1 MNKTVQGGSTGL
13 VQQKLKKYPAKKP
26 QVGIIKGI
34 KDFLKSQYR
43 CDLVLIQ
50 VGFYIEIIE
59 EDAKYFKDEFGLKI
73 HDAGGTRSY
82 DVTGFPKEN
91 GLAKYQKILDE
102 RKVCYCLVEQI
113 EGGKGNKVIREVTY
127 SSCNKKAL
135 GLVF

>member
-1 MNKTVQGGSTGL
+1 M
-13 VQQKLKKYPAKKP
+13 
-26 QVGIIKGI
+26 
-34 KDFLKSQYR
+34 
-43 CDLVLIQ
+43 IQ

-73 HDAGGTRSY
+73 HDVGGTRSY
-82 DVTGFPKEN
+82 DVTGFPKEK

-113 EGGKGNKVIREVTY
+113 EGGKGKKVIREVTY
-127 SSCNKKAL
+127 SSCNEKAL

>member
-1 MNKTVQGGSTGL
+1 MIKTVQGGSTGL
-13 VQQKLKKYPAKKP
+13 VQQKLKKYPPKKP
-26 QVGIIKGI
+26 KVGIIKGI

-59 EDAKYFKDEFGLKI
+59 EDAKYFKNEFGLKI

-82 DVTGFPKEN
+82 DVAGFPKEK

-113 EGGKGNKVIREVTY
+113 EDCKDKKVIREVTH